1 MVPLAKMLHRSGRGR
16 SWSWPGLRN
25 DRHSGNQCEGWLF
38 CFGLGIGNRL
48 DVIGPC
54 LQRDPPPLDHLAGP
68 IRPLRLVALVMGNAM
83 LDDLAPEIMFDAF
96 AAPVAEAGSH
106 PVH

>member
-1 MVPLAKMLHRSGRGR
+1 MAQGDGMPRQALIFLLSASGDGYKDWQMATLSKLVYGRGR

-68 IRPLRLVALVMGNAM
+68 IRPLRLVALAMGKA
-83 LDDLAPEIMFDAF
+83 
-96 AAPVAEAGSH
+96 
-106 PVH
+106 